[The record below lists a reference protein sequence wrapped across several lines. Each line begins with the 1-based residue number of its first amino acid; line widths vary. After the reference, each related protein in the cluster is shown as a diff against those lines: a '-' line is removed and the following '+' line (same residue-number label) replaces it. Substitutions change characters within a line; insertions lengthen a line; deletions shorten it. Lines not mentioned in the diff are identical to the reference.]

1 MKRISKHDINAKLN
15 DNHYSDKTTGIYQS
29 WIMRFVKYHHLNH
42 QNFEIKHIQNYLAH
56 LSHHNFK
63 ASTHNQAVN
72 ALVFF
77 YQKMLGIKISKA
89 FISELRFNHKTN
101 LPDIL
106 SKKQIESIIYHLKG
120 HYQLLVYLL
129 YGCGLRS
136 SEALNIQIKDLNLD
150 DKQLHISDAKHQRVL
165 PVPNKIISSLKYQ
178 IDFVSKIY
186 DKDSQSKFFHN
197 SGVENCY
204 LFPMKQLCN
213 NESGKLIRTQ
223 IISNTLNYN
232 IITASKKA
240 KIACK
245 VTAQTFRHSY
255 AVHLLQNQID
265 IKTVQKL
272 LGHQYGSSTLIY
284 AHAVQKISKNKVLSP
299 LDME

>member
-1 MKRISKHDINAKLN
+1 M
-15 DNHYSDKTTGIYQS
+15 
-29 WIMRFVKYHHLNH
+29 KYHNLNN
-42 QNFEIKHIQNYLAH
+42 QNFEIKHIQNYLTH
-56 LSHHNFK
+56 LSHNNFK
-63 ASTHNQAVN
+63 ASTYNQAVN

-77 YQKMLGIKISKA
+77 YQKILGIKISKA
-89 FISELRFNHKTN
+89 FISELRFDHKTN

-106 SKKQIESIIYHLKG
+106 SKEQIESIIYHLKG

-136 SEALNIQIKDLNLD
+136 SEALNIQIKDLNLND
-150 DKQLHISDAKHQRVL
+150 RQLYISTAKHPRTL
-165 PVPNKIISSLKYQ
+165 LIPNKILSSLEHQ
-178 IDFVSKIY
+178 IEFVRKTY
-186 DKDSQSKFFHN
+186 NKDSQSKFFN
-197 SGVENCY
+197 NCGVKNCY

-213 NESGKLIRTQ
+213 NVDGELMRTQ

-232 IITASKKA
+232 ITSASKKA
-240 KIACK
+240 KIDCK

-284 AHAVQKISKNKVLSP
+284 AYAVQKISKNKTLSP
-299 LDME
+299 LDIK